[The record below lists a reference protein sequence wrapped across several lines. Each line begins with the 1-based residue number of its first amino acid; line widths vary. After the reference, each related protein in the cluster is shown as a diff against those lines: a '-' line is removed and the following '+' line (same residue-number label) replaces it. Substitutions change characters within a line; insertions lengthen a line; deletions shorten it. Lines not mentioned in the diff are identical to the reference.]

1 MSSKMSLVLVAV
13 GVFSMLFVSGCGPSA
28 DLSLKFSSDRTT
40 SYKATAEA
48 TKLFR
53 FEQPN
58 LDKLKEEQTKTL
70 IEMDFTQT
78 IQAVDADGNATAQIT
93 INDLKVEMI
102 SKNESQLSFD
112 SQKESDKDAPLA
124 TLLRKSYTIQ
134 ITPSGQVKALD
145 TKNAMAAV
153 TSAYEKKI
161 VKSLLDP
168 KEIAERHQV
177 TALPKDPADE
187 LSVEDT
193 WSEIVASPPGLLAPK
208 SYEKTY
214 TLTAIDAEVATVKMT
229 AGESA
234 VPAKGGSQAAGGMG
248 MFAKMF
254 DNQDDYTGTLKFDMA
269 TGEVLSSTET
279 LISTYTAQEM
289 PENGDPDKGPDI
301 LTMQFINRI
310 QLEKLD

>member
-1 MSSKMSLVLVAV
+1 MLSKLSSVLVAV
-13 GVFSMLFVSGCGPSA
+13 GMFSVLLLSGCGQSA
-28 DLSLKFSSDRTT
+28 DLSLKFSSDRATT
-40 SYKATAEA
+40 YKATTEM

-58 LDKLKEEQTKTL
+58 LGKLKEEQTRTL
-70 IEMDFTQT
+70 IEVAFTQT
-78 IQAVDADGNATAQIT
+78 IQGVDADGNATAEIM

-102 SKNESQLSFD
+102 NKNESQLSFD

-124 TLLRKSYTIQ
+124 KLLGKSYTIQ
-134 ITPSGQVKALD
+134 ITPTGEVKALD

-177 TALPKDPADE
+177 SGLPKDVTDS

-214 TLTAIDAEVATVKMT
+214 TLTAVDDSVATVQMT

-234 VPAKGGSQAAGGMG
+234 EAVEGSSQAAGGMG

-254 DNQDDYTGTLKFDMA
+254 DNEDDYTGTLKFDLA

-289 PENGDPDKGPDI
+289 PEKGDPDKGPDV

-310 QLEKLD
+310 QLEKLN

>member
-1 MSSKMSLVLVAV
+1 MSTKLFSILAVVGMSS
-13 GVFSMLFVSGCGPSA
+13 MLLLSGCGPSA
-28 DLSLKFSSDRTT
+28 DLSLKFSADRATT
-40 SYKATAEA
+40 YKATTEV

-58 LDKLKEEQTKTL
+58 LGKLKEEQTKTL
-70 IEMDFTQT
+70 IEMTFTQT
-78 IQAVDADGNATAQIT
+78 VQGVDADGNATALVT
-93 INDLKVEMI
+93 IDGLKVDI
-102 SKNESQLSFD
+102 INKNESQLSFD
-112 SQKESDKDAPLA
+112 SQNEEDKTAPMA
-124 TLLRKSYTIQ
+124 KLLGQSYTIE
-134 ITPSGQVKALD
+134 IATTGQVKTLD

-161 VKSLLDP
+161 IKSLLDP
-168 KEIAERHQV
+168 KAIANRHQIA
-177 TALPKDPADE
+177 ALAKAPADE

-193 WSEIVASPPGLLAPK
+193 WSEVVPSPPGLLSPK

-214 TLTAIDAEVATVKMT
+214 TLTAIDETVATVQMT

-234 VPAKGGSQAAGGMG
+234 NPAEGETQTTGSMG

-254 DNQDDYTGTLKFDMA
+254 DNKDDYTGTLKLDLA
-269 TGEVLSSTET
+269 TGEVISSAEN

-289 PENGDPDKGPDI
+289 PENGDPDKGPDV

-310 QLEKLD
+310 QLEKLN

>member
-1 MSSKMSLVLVAV
+1 MLSKMSLVLVAV

-124 TLLRKSYTIQ
+124 TLLGKSYTIQ
-134 ITPSGQVKALD
+134 ITSSGQVKALD

-208 SYEKTY
+208 SFEKTY

-234 VPAKGGSQAAGGMG
+234 VPAKGDSPAAGGMG

-310 QLEKLD
+310 QLEKLN

>member
-1 MSSKMSLVLVAV
+1 MSSKMSLILVAV
-13 GVFSMLFVSGCGPSA
+13 GMFSVLLLSGCGPDA
-28 DLSLKFSSDRTT
+28 DLSLKFPSDRVTA
-40 SYKATAEA
+40 YKATAEV

-102 SKNESQLSFD
+102 NKNKSQLSFD

-124 TLLRKSYTIQ
+124 TLLGKSYTLQ
-134 ITPSGQVKALD
+134 ITPSGQVKTLD

-168 KEIAERHQV
+168 KEIAERHQIA
-177 TALPKDPADE
+177 ALPKDLADE
-187 LSVEDT
+187 LSVGDT
-193 WSEIVASPPGLLAPK
+193 WSKVVASPPGLLAPK

-214 TLTAIDAEVATVKMT
+214 TLTAIDAAVATVQMT

-234 VPAKGGSQAAGGMG
+234 VPAEGGSQAAGGMG

-254 DNQDDYTGTLKFDMA
+254 DNQDDYTGTLKFDLE
-269 TGEVLSSTET
+269 TGEVLSSVET

-310 QLEKLD
+310 QLEKLN